1 MKAAEAIIKSLINEN
16 VDTVFGYP
24 GGHILEVYEA
34 LRKSNIRHVLVRQ
47 EQAAA
52 HSASGYARVSG
63 KVGVCIAT
71 SGPGATNLITG
82 IATAY
87 MDSIPL
93 VVITGQ
99 VNSSKIGRDMFQEAD
114 ITGAAESFTKHS
126 YLVKNENDLPRIIKE
141 AFYIASTGRP
151 GPVLIDI
158 PSDIQAAKI
167 EKTDIPETVDI
178 RGYKPTTKGHVGQVK
193 RAVKAISESKRPL
206 IIAGGGVL
214 LSHAE
219 GELLTFVEKT
229 GIPLVH
235 TLMGKGSLPSLN
247 RHYIGMIGNHGF
259 SEANRAVAKADLLII
274 IGTRV
279 ADRAWG
285 GIPEKTTEDV
295 RIIHIDVDPAEIGKN
310 VGTQIPMVGDAKTIL
325 TQMIDRIDTTDRTD
339 TDEWLTQLKSFEG
352 TVKCRKTG
360 FVNPRYAMET
370 LSKKLNDEAIIVAD
384 VGQNQIWAAR
394 YFEDRIGRSF
404 LTSGGLGTMGYSLPA
419 AAGAKIAAPE
429 RQVIAVVGD
438 GGFQMSL
445 HELGTI
451 SYYNLEIIILLFN
464 NSRLGMVRELQ
475 DRFYGKANAVELDKN
490 PDFIKLCNAF
500 RIEGVRITTDSQL
513 EDAFEKAIK
522 HKGPFLLECVV
533 DPDESTLI

>member
-1 MKAAEAIIKSLINEN
+1 MKASEAIIKSLINEK
-16 VDTVFGYP
+16 VDIVFGYP

-34 LRKSNIRHVLVRQ
+34 LRKSKIHHVLVRQ

-52 HSASGYARVSG
+52 HCASGYARISG

-93 VVITGQ
+93 VIITGQ
-99 VNSSKIGRDMFQEAD
+99 VNSKMIGRDMFQEAD
-114 ITGAAESFTKHS
+114 ITGATESFTKHS

-158 PSDIQAAKI
+158 PSDIQAAEI
-167 EKTDIPETVDI
+167 EKPRIPESVDI
-178 RGYKPTTKGHVGQVK
+178 RGYKPTTKGHMGQIK
-193 RAVKAISESKRPL
+193 RAIKAISESKRPL
-206 IIAGGGVL
+206 IVAGGGVI
-214 LSHAE
+214 LSHAKE
-219 GELLTFVEKT
+219 ELLTFVEKA

-235 TLMGKGSLPSLN
+235 TLMGKGSLPSAN
-247 RHYIGMIGNHGF
+247 KHYFGMIGNHGF
-259 SEANRAVAKADLLII
+259 AEANRAVAKADLLII
-274 IGTRV
+274 IGARV

-285 GIPEKTTEDV
+285 GFADKISDGM

-310 VGTQIPMVGDAKTIL
+310 VGIQIPLVGDAKAIL
-325 TQMIDRIDTTDRTD
+325 AQLSEKTGKINTE
-339 TDEWLTQLKSFEG
+339 EWLNELNDYKGVIKRT
-352 TVKCRKTG
+352 KTD
-360 FVNPRYAMET
+360 FVNPKYAIET
-370 LSKKLNDEAIIVAD
+370 ISNKLNDEAIIVAD

-394 YFEDRIGRSF
+394 YFEDKLGRSF
-404 LTSGGLGTMGYSLPA
+404 LTSGGLGTMGYGLPA
-419 AAGAKIAAPE
+419 AVGAKMAAPE
-429 RQVIAVVGD
+429 RQVVAVVGD

-451 SYYNLEIIILLFN
+451 SHNNLGIIILLFN

-475 DRFYGKANAVELDKN
+475 DKFYGKINAVELNKN
-490 PDFIKLCNAF
+490 PDFIKLCDAYG
-500 RIEGVRITTDSQL
+500 IKGVKITKDSEL
-513 EDAFEKAIK
+513 ADAFEKAIS
-522 HKGPFLLECVV
+522 HKGPFLVECVV
-533 DPDESTLI
+533 DPNESTLL